1 MTTPAHPKRGKP
13 LVLHIDDSQTVA
25 LLAQAMLEEMGLLS
39 LHAPGGL
46 EGLELAQKEPPDLIL
61 LDAMMPGLDGFETC
75 RKLKSAPATKGIP
88 VLMLT
93 GTDDPKDVERIFA
106 AGADGYLV
114 KPLQKNLLKAELEAR
129 LTLPISTGEHHDRA

>member
-1 MTTPAHPKRGKP
+1 MTQTASKRSKP

-25 LLAQAMLEEMGLLS
+25 LMAQAMLEELGLDC
-39 LHAPGGL
+39 LHSPEGL
-46 EGLELAQKEPPDLIL
+46 EGLALARRELPDLIL

-75 RKLKSAPATKGIP
+75 RRLKSDPATKAIP

-93 GTDDPKDVERIFA
+93 GTDDPRDAERIRA
-106 AGADGYLV
+106 AGADGSLI

-129 LTLPISTGEHHDRA
+129 LTLPVHHGGHHDRA